1 MDILKICE
9 ELEHGKYEKPE
20 YGRLVMGGKE
30 GLDMTGGVIVVKDGT
45 FKNEVLDA
53 NEPVLVD
60 FWAEWCGPCRM
71 MAPVVEQ
78 IAQDYSGKMKVAKL
92 NVDENPESAAAYGVM
107 SIPTL
112 ILFKNG
118 EAVERFVGFRPK
130 QELARLVDAKL

>member
-1 MDILKICE
+1 MA
-9 ELEHGKYEKPE
+9 
-20 YGRLVMGGKE
+20 
-30 GLDMTGGVIVVKDGT
+30 GGVIEVKDAT
-45 FKNEVLDA
+45 FEDQVINA

-71 MAPVVEQ
+71 MAPVIEQ
-78 IAQDYSGKMKVAKL
+78 MAQDYSGKMKVAKL
-92 NVDENPESAAAYGVM
+92 NVDENPESASNYGVM

-118 EAVERFVGFRPK
+118 QAVERFVGFRPK

>member
-1 MDILKICE
+1 MRNYISKI
-9 ELEHGKYEKPE
+9 YEKLK
-20 YGRLVMGGKE
+20 YDKLVKGRKE
-30 GLDMTGGVIVVKDGT
+30 GLDMAGEVIEVKDAT
-45 FKNEVLDA
+45 FKDEVLSA
-53 NEPVLVD
+53 TEPVLVD

-78 IAQDYSGKMKVAKL
+78 MAQAYSGKMKVAKL

-112 ILFKNG
+112 ILFKGG

>member
-1 MDILKICE
+1 MA
-9 ELEHGKYEKPE
+9 
-20 YGRLVMGGKE
+20 
-30 GLDMTGGVIVVKDGT
+30 GGVIVVKDGT
-45 FKNEVLDA
+45 FKDEVLDA

-78 IAQDYSGKMKVAKL
+78 IAEDYSGRMKVAKL

-118 EAVERFVGFRPK
+118 EVVERFVGFRPK
-130 QELARLVDAKL
+130 HELARLVDANL

>member
-1 MDILKICE
+1 MA
-9 ELEHGKYEKPE
+9 
-20 YGRLVMGGKE
+20 
-30 GLDMTGGVIVVKDGT
+30 GGVVEVKDAT
-45 FKNEVLDA
+45 FQDEVLSA

-60 FWAEWCGPCRM
+60 FWAAWCGPCRM

-78 IAQDYSGKMKVAKL
+78 MAQEYSGKMKVAKL
-92 NVDENPESAAAYGVM
+92 NVDENPESASSYGVM

-112 ILFKNG
+112 ILFKGG

>member
-1 MDILKICE
+1 MA
-9 ELEHGKYEKPE
+9 
-20 YGRLVMGGKE
+20 
-30 GLDMTGGVIVVKDGT
+30 GGVIEVKDAT
-45 FKNEVLDA
+45 FKDQVLNA

-71 MAPVVEQ
+71 MAPVIEQ
-78 IAQDYSGKMKVAKL
+78 MAQDYSGKMKVAKL
-92 NVDENPESAAAYGVM
+92 NVDENPESASNYGVM

-118 EAVERFVGFRPK
+118 QAVERFVGFRPK

>member
-1 MDILKICE
+1 MA
-9 ELEHGKYEKPE
+9 
-20 YGRLVMGGKE
+20 
-30 GLDMTGGVIVVKDGT
+30 GGVIVVKDGT
-45 FKNEVLDA
+45 FKDEVLDA

-78 IAQDYSGKMKVAKL
+78 IAEDYSGRMKVAKL

>member
-1 MDILKICE
+1 MAS
-9 ELEHGKYEKPE
+9 
-20 YGRLVMGGKE
+20 
-30 GLDMTGGVIVVKDGT
+30 GVIEVKDAT
-45 FKNEVLDA
+45 FKDEVLNA
-53 NEPVLVD
+53 TEPVLVD

-78 IAQDYSGKMKVAKL
+78 MAQAYSGKMKVAKL
-92 NVDENPESAAAYGVM
+92 NVDENPESAGAYGVM

-112 ILFKNG
+112 ILFKGG

>member
-1 MDILKICE
+1 MA
-9 ELEHGKYEKPE
+9 
-20 YGRLVMGGKE
+20 
-30 GLDMTGGVIVVKDGT
+30 GGVIVVKDGT
-45 FKNEVLDA
+45 FKDEVLDA

-78 IAQDYSGKMKVAKL
+78 IAEDYSGRMKVAKL

-130 QELARLVDAKL
+130 HELARLVDANL

>member
-1 MDILKICE
+1 MA
-9 ELEHGKYEKPE
+9 
-20 YGRLVMGGKE
+20 GGIIE
-30 GLDMTGGVIVVKDGT
+30 VKDAT
-45 FKNEVLDA
+45 FKDQVLNA

-71 MAPVVEQ
+71 MAPVIEQ
-78 IAQDYSGKMKVAKL
+78 MAQDYSGKMKVAKL
-92 NVDENPESAAAYGVM
+92 NVDENPESASNYGVM

-118 EAVERFVGFRPK
+118 QAVERFVGFRPK

>member
-1 MDILKICE
+1 
-9 ELEHGKYEKPE
+9 
-20 YGRLVMGGKE
+20 
-30 GLDMTGGVIVVKDGT
+30 
-45 FKNEVLDA
+45 
-53 NEPVLVD
+53 
-60 FWAEWCGPCRM
+60 M

>member
-1 MDILKICE
+1 MDILKIYE

-30 GLDMTGGVIVVKDGT
+30 GLDMTGGVIAVKDGT

>member
-1 MDILKICE
+1 MAGE
-9 ELEHGKYEKPE
+9 
-20 YGRLVMGGKE
+20 
-30 GLDMTGGVIVVKDGT
+30 VIEVKDAT
-45 FKNEVLDA
+45 FEDQVINA

-71 MAPVVEQ
+71 MAPVIEQ
-78 IAQDYSGKMKVAKL
+78 MAQDYSGKMKVAKL
-92 NVDENPESAAAYGVM
+92 NVDENPESASNYGVM

-118 EAVERFVGFRPK
+118 QAVERFVGFRPK

>member
-1 MDILKICE
+1 MA
-9 ELEHGKYEKPE
+9 
-20 YGRLVMGGKE
+20 
-30 GLDMTGGVIVVKDGT
+30 GGVIVVKDGT
-45 FKNEVLDA
+45 FKDEVLDA

-78 IAQDYSGKMKVAKL
+78 IAQEYSGKMKVAKL

>member
-1 MDILKICE
+1 LRNYISKI
-9 ELEHGKYEKPE
+9 YEKLK
-20 YGRLVMGGKE
+20 YDKLVKGRKE
-30 GLDMTGGVIVVKDGT
+30 GLDMAGEVIEVKDAT
-45 FKNEVLDA
+45 FKDEVLSA
-53 NEPVLVD
+53 TEPVLVD

-78 IAQDYSGKMKVAKL
+78 MAQAYSGKMKVAKL

-112 ILFKNG
+112 ILFKGG